1 MTLSPDQHA
10 RVRRLYFS
18 EHWRVGTI
26 ATELGIHPDAVKRA
40 VETPRFGNRVDAT
53 KPSMLDPFK
62 PFVLATLDQHPRL
75 RSSRLLQMLQGRGYR
90 GGIATL
96 RRYVATVRPA
106 TTVEGFLM
114 LETLPGE
121 QGQVDWAMCGKLRVG
136 AALRPLV
143 LFVMVLSFSRRIY
156 ARFFL
161 DAQMDNFRRGHVEA
175 FAHFEGVPRELLY
188 DNLKSVVLDRVGDH
202 VRFHPQVLELASHYC
217 YAPKPCAVYRGNEKG
232 KVERAIQYI
241 RTSFLEARQYRGLDD
256 LNAQLRRWNTQIA
269 DVRVHPT
276 DAEKRSISECFEQE
290 QPCLLPLPEHA
301 FECDRV
307 LPKRSGKRP
316 YLRFDGNDYSI
327 PHGLVKKPITLVA
340 SDTRVRVL
348 DGGKLVA
355 EHPRCF
361 DRRQRIEDPAHLR
374 GLVEHKRAARHL
386 TGRDR
391 ILHVSKHADGFYAQL
406 AQRGA
411 NIGAVTSHLLRLL
424 DTYGENTLD
433 QALGDALSRDAI
445 GASAVAHLCEQRR
458 RAQGRPVPLP
468 PEPALSPHIAKLR
481 VGSHDLSSYDGLGDA
496 GDAEASDDEQDGG
509 DDDR

>member
-1 MTLSPDQHA
+1 MTISPEQHA
-10 RVRRLYFS
+10 RVRRLYFG

-26 ATELGIHPDAVKRA
+26 AAELGIHPDAVKRA
-40 VETPRFGNRVDAT
+40 VETPRFGNRVDVA

-75 RSSRLLQMLQGRGYR
+75 RSSRLLQMLNSRGYK

-106 TTVEGFLM
+106 TTAEGYLA

-143 LFVMVLSFSRRIY
+143 LFVMVLSFSRRIFG
-156 ARFFL
+156 RFFL

-175 FAHFEGVPRELLY
+175 FAHFGGVPRELLY
-188 DNLKSVVLDRVGDH
+188 DNLKSVVLDRVGEH
-202 VRFHPQVLELASHYC
+202 VRFHPQVLELSSHYC

-241 RTSFLEARQYRGLDD
+241 RTSFLEARPYRDLGD
-256 LNAQLRRWNTQIA
+256 LNGQFRHWNARIA
-269 DVRVHPT
+269 DVRVHPV

-290 QPCLLPLPEHA
+290 QPCLLRLPEHE
-301 FECDRV
+301 FECDRL

-327 PHGLVKKPITLVA
+327 PHTLVRKPVTLVA

-348 DGGKLVA
+348 DGDKLVA
-355 EHPRCF
+355 EHARCF

-374 GLVEHKRAARHL
+374 KLIEHKRAARQL

-391 ILHVSKHADGFYAQL
+391 ILHVSTHADGFYAQL

-424 DTYGENTLD
+424 DTYGAPTLD
-433 QALGDALSRDAI
+433 HALGEALARDAI

-458 RAQGRPVPLP
+458 RQQGRAVPLP
-468 PEPALSPHIAKLR
+468 PEPALAAHIANVR
-481 VGSHDLSSYDGLGDA
+481 VVSHDLANYDNLGTA
-496 GDAEASDDEQDGG
+496 DEQDG
-509 DDDR
+509 DDDDC